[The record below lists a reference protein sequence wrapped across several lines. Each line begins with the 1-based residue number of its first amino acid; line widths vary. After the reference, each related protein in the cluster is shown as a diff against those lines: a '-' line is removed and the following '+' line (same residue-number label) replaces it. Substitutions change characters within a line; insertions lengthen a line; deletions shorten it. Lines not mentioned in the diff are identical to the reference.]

1 MKRVV
6 LGISGA
12 TGAIY
17 GIKFLEEAKK
27 AGLETQLVLS
37 NSAQRT
43 IELETDYSMD
53 YIIKLASCHFPNSDI
68 GAPPA
73 SGSFLHQGM
82 VVAPC
87 SMKTLSAIAN
97 GYADNLINRAADVTI
112 KERRRLVLLVR
123 ETPFSPIHLENML
136 KLSRL
141 GVIIMP
147 PVPSFY
153 NKPKTIDDI
162 VRQTT
167 GRIFDQLGIENSITH
182 RWSETSQNLT
192 LTDGLAI

>member
-1 MKRVV
+1 MNKVV

-17 GIKFLEEAKK
+17 GIRFLEEAKK
-27 AGLETQLVLS
+27 AGVATHLILS

-43 IELETDYSMD
+43 ISFETDYSLD
-53 YIIKLASCHFPNSDI
+53 HIIQLAEDHYPNSDI

-73 SGSFLHQGM
+73 SGSFMHLGM

-97 GYADNLINRAADVTI
+97 GHADNLINRAADVTI
-112 KERRRLVLLVR
+112 KERRRLVLVVR

-136 KLSRL
+136 KLSRI

-153 NKPKTIDDI
+153 NKPLTIDDI

-167 GRIFDQLGIENSITH
+167 GRIFDQLGIENTIVN
-182 RWSETSQNLT
+182 RWSKNSEALT
-192 LTDGLAI
+192 GLYV